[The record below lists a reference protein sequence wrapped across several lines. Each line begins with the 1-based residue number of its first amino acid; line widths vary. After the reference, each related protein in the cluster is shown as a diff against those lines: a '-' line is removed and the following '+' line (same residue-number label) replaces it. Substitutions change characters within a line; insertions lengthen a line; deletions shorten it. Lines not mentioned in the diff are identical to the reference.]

1 MKKFIVSSS
10 LAILIFTVC
19 IVLSWHVL
27 SSVNFFFNTLYDLH
41 KIDYQIEKYAPQNRN
56 RSGFELTNK
65 MEHIRIFRELVSEI
79 NSNGAGLE
87 AINYYSENNDKI
99 DSFLTNA
106 EVAHLTDVCM
116 LIKLMNKF
124 ALIIGCIL
132 LALLLFTWTYK
143 IKYSRY
149 FWKPPNIWLSL
160 LNMVLLILAAAG
172 CILIIGPRAVF
183 HKLHEWVFLNKS
195 QWYFYYQDSLMT
207 TLLPESIFGTISL
220 LMAAFALLFWIIIC
234 YFTNK
239 ILL

>member
-1 MKKFIVSSS
+1 
-10 LAILIFTVC
+10 
-19 IVLSWHVL
+19 
-27 SSVNFFFNTLYDLH
+27 
-41 KIDYQIEKYAPQNRN
+41 
-56 RSGFELTNK
+56 

-160 LNMVLLILAAAG
+160 LN
-172 CILIIGPRAVF
+172 
-183 HKLHEWVFLNKS
+183 
-195 QWYFYYQDSLMT
+195 
-207 TLLPESIFGTISL
+207 
-220 LMAAFALLFWIIIC
+220 
-234 YFTNK
+234 
-239 ILL
+239 